1 MNFRVMTSVAAKLMK
16 LNGQDTLFRAI
27 FAGKF
32 WKGKM
37 LGKNNN

>member
-1 MNFRVMTSVAAKLMK
+1 MNFRVMTSVEAKLMK
-16 LNGQDTLFRAI
+16 LNGRHTLFVAN
-27 FAGKF
+27 FARKF